1 MVKEMLKIAAI
12 GVAAA
17 ILAAWLK
24 TVRTEYA
31 FWVVV
36 FTGIF
41 LGLAV
46 LMKLDTIIEEL
57 RFLQDYF
64 SDYSAYIRILVKII
78 GITYLS
84 EFSSDLCKDAGANTL
99 ASQMELFG
107 KLSIL
112 VLCMPVMTALLET
125 VDYYLG
131 G

>member
-1 MVKEMLKIAAI
+1 MIRIAAI

-17 ILAAWLK
+17 VLAAWMK
-24 TVRTEYA
+24 TIKAEFSLWIIFA
-31 FWVVV
+31 A
-36 FTGIF
+36 GIF

-46 LMKLDTIIEEL
+46 LVKLDAVIEEL
-57 RFLQDYF
+57 HFLQSYF
-64 SDYSAYIRILVKII
+64 SEYAAYIKLLVKII